1 MPVTNY
7 YSLKM
12 HLPFWKK
19 QNYPKLQPQKKIP
32 KHKCSPVLYVEW
44 FARLTVFQCLR
55 SHASESVIHDI
66 STVFLMILFRRLNNQ
81 KGINTKTTWREP
93 KFPVCSLWCAKI
105 VQMLIVTNNWN
116 GQNLKE
122 IAVLNWT
129 LLNHQVPFGSLDS
142 GVWNMGKRII
152 CGLTLWNE

>member
-19 QNYPKLQPQKKIP
+19 QNHPKLQPKIKIP
-32 KHKCSPVLYVEW
+32 KHKCSPVLYVER

-55 SHASESVIHDI
+55 SHGSESVIHDI

-81 KGINTKTTWREP
+81 KDINTKTT
-93 KFPVCSLWCAKI
+93 
-105 VQMLIVTNNWN
+105 
-116 GQNLKE
+116 
-122 IAVLNWT
+122 
-129 LLNHQVPFGSLDS
+129 
-142 GVWNMGKRII
+142 
-152 CGLTLWNE
+152 